1 MQMWVQHN
9 SGVSGLMSQSYW
21 RSFTMNESEQE
32 LAGEYLYITMTIT
45 CKTKF
50 LNHDNFFYFKLI
62 DI

>member
-32 LAGEYLYITMTIT
+32 SAGEYLYITMAIM
-45 CKTKF
+45 CKIKF
-50 LNHDNFFYFKLI
+50 
-62 DI
+62 